1 MRVIHMHKYLLPL
14 WLVLLSNQTMAQ
26 DNKTVASLAGQS
38 GCLVCHQAAIKLV
51 GPSFQSVAEKYQ
63 NQADAQKLLVS
74 KVRNGGAGAWG
85 KIPMPAN
92 PQVTEENTSLI
103 IAWILKGAPAN

>member
-1 MRVIHMHKYLLPL
+1 
-14 WLVLLSNQTMAQ
+14 
-26 DNKTVASLAGQS
+26 
-38 GCLVCHQAAIKLV
+38 
-51 GPSFQSVAEKYQ
+51 VAEKYQ

-85 KIPMPAN
+85 KIPMPAH

>member
-1 MRVIHMHKYLLPL
+1 MRVIHMYKYLLPL
-14 WLVLLSNQTMAQ
+14 FLVLLSSQTMAQ
-26 DNKTVASLAGQS
+26 DNKTVASLAGQN
-38 GCLVCHQAAIKLV
+38 GCLVCHQTAIKLV

-63 NQADAQKLLVS
+63 NQVDAQKLLVS

-85 KIPMPAN
+85 KIPMPAH